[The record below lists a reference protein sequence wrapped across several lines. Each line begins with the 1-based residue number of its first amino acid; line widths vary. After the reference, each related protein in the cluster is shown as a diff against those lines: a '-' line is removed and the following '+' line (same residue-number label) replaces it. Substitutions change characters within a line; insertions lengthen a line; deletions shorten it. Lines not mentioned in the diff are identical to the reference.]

1 MKHKKLFAIPVLA
14 LAVFA
19 LFAAAFADDKGD
31 KLGPY
36 KLLTTITLPGGLA
49 GFDISWADSESGRYY
64 LADRGNA
71 TATPPVPPRIDV
83 IDTERDTYL
92 TSITGFTG
100 PNGVVAIRKGDDGH
114 GQAEG
119 ADSELWV
126 GDADSTAKVVD
137 LHSNSIVA
145 TIPTRGTK
153 RADEL
158 AYDPVDRLI
167 LIANDQDNPPF
178 ITFIST
184 TTLTVVGSLSYPQA
198 VFGSPVTNHGIE
210 QSVWD
215 GRTGKFY
222 ISIPATSSNPKGE
235 VDEISPSTMMVT
247 RIVPTTCN
255 PAGLALI
262 PGQHLMT
269 SCGDVV
275 DIASGKVMTT
285 VAGVGGDEIWYNH
298 GDGRVYFGGGT
309 NFISVNVV
317 DATTYSV
324 ITTLT
329 VGVIVPP
336 VPPAFFNP
344 ASQIT
349 HSVAADS
356 MNNHIFVPVSN
367 VGIKVYTDDV
377 NGEGHGD

>member
-1 MKHKKLFAIPVLA
+1 MKHKKLFAVPMLA
-14 LAVFA
+14 LAVLA
-19 LFAAAFADDKGD
+19 LFAVAFADDKGD
-31 KLGPY
+31 RLGPY
-36 KLLTTITLPGGLA
+36 KLLTTIALPGGLA
-49 GFDISWADSESGRYY
+49 GFDISWADSEPGRYY

-71 TATPPVPPRIDV
+71 TASPAVPPRIDV
-83 IDTERDTYL
+83 IDTKRDTYL
-92 TSITGFTG
+92 TSITGFAG
-100 PNGVVAIRKGDDGH
+100 PNGVVAIRTSDDGH
-114 GQAEG
+114 GLAFGAE
-119 ADSELWV
+119 SQLWV

-178 ITFIST
+178 ITFISS

-198 VFGSPVTNHGIE
+198 VFGSPAANHGIE

-215 GRTGKFY
+215 GQTRKFY
-222 ISIPATSSNPKGE
+222 ISIPATSANPKGE
-235 VDEISPSTMMVT
+235 VDEIDPLTMMVT

-285 VAGVGGDEIWYNH
+285 VAGVGGDEIWYNP
-298 GDGRVYFGGGT
+298 GDERVYFGGGM
-309 NFISVNVV
+309 NFISVSVV
-317 DATTYSV
+317 DAIAYNLV
-324 ITTLT
+324 TTLT

-377 NGEGHGD
+377 NGD

>member
-1 MKHKKLFAIPVLA
+1 MKHKKLFAVPMLA
-14 LAVFA
+14 LAVLA
-19 LFAAAFADDKGD
+19 LFAVAFADDKGD
-31 KLGPY
+31 RLGPY
-36 KLLTTITLPGGLA
+36 KLLTTIALPGGLA
-49 GFDISWADSESGRYY
+49 GFDISWADSEPGRYY

-71 TATPPVPPRIDV
+71 TASPAVPPRIDV
-83 IDTERDTYL
+83 IDTKRDTYL
-92 TSITGFTG
+92 TSITGFAG
-100 PNGVVAIRKGDDGH
+100 PNGVVAIRTSDDGH
-114 GQAEG
+114 GLAFGAE
-119 ADSELWV
+119 SQLWV

-178 ITFIST
+178 ITFISS

-198 VFGSPVTNHGIE
+198 VFGSPAANHGIE

-215 GRTGKFY
+215 GQTRKFY
-222 ISIPATSSNPKGE
+222 ISIPATSANPKGE
-235 VDEISPSTMMVT
+235 VDEIDPLTMMVT

-285 VAGVGGDEIWYNH
+285 VAGVGGDEIWYNP
-298 GDGRVYFGGGT
+298 GDERVYFGGGM
-309 NFISVNVV
+309 NFISVSVV
-317 DATTYSV
+317 DAIAYNLV
-324 ITTLT
+324 TTLT

-367 VGIKVYTDDV
+367 IGIKVYTDDV
-377 NGEGHGD
+377 NGEGHP